1 MGRTAEVA
9 TVVSHIE
16 ADRPVAVV
24 GEAGL
29 GKTTLLR
36 AAAAAS
42 GRAVLE
48 GGGLATL
55 SWMPYL
61 AVARAL
67 GRTDLP
73 GDAMAAAQQVEQVV
87 GPDLL
92 LIDDLQWADAAT
104 LALVPAL
111 AGRVGLLLAVR
122 AGDPGTAAGVEAA
135 RAAGAEV
142 LELGPLDG
150 DSAAQLA
157 KRVRPELGSADVA
170 RLLAGAGGNPLLIE
184 ELAVAGDAPP
194 SLRRALAS
202 RLQGLQRAAEHALGL
217 LAVAARPVPHAWM
230 DESVEELREKRLVVS
245 VGDRIAIRH
254 ALLADAV
261 VEHLD
266 ERALRELHREVA
278 ARTEDDG
285 EAARHLAAAGDRA
298 PARERALIALSAATL
313 PAERAEHRV
322 LAAQLDDG
330 PGADLEMVLA
340 AGDVLRA
347 TADAERVLGLV
358 EAVDRTAPDV
368 GGWLT
373 ALRVEAGGLSAST
386 TPEEARALI
395 ADSDLTGHPAEVL
408 GLYCVAKLETNV
420 LCDGD
425 AARATARRAVELATE
440 RNTNLAEATY
450 ADAYFALS
458 DGASDSSDRVDAA
471 LEAAAA
477 ESAPRLELLALRLKV
492 LDVMINQSPSGG
504 VAITETVI
512 ARAESLGDLTW
523 ACDVRTTLAHQLVFA
538 ARFDDAMAAATRVI
552 DDAVGSEDRVSGN
565 SILALALAMT
575 GRFEDAERTL
585 AAAEAE
591 NIAFPVYVADM
602 LEMRAETAFWSGR
615 PGDAVAAIDA
625 IDALNVPVDMNRVL
639 PHLLRQWA
647 RVECGDD
654 PGPATEAI
662 AWAGFAGVPL
672 ESQAVVAL
680 AAGDH
685 RAAAALFAVAAEAWD
700 SRIVPLALR
709 ARWGQGESLRRA
721 GDRDAAVDALVDVE
735 ARALAVGM
743 IPLVARI
750 HRSLRGCDVRRTAVA
765 VADRTTP
772 LSAREREVLALVGRG
787 LSNPVIARQLGLGL
801 PTVKRVIASAMT
813 RLGAS
818 TRGQAA
824 AIAAG

>member
-1 MGRTAEVA
+1 MRHADGVDSAGAGLLGRAAEVA
-9 TVVSHIE
+9 TVVAHIE
-16 ADRPVAVV
+16 ADRPMAIV

-67 GRTDLP
+67 GRTDLSEDP
-73 GDAMAAAQQVEQVV
+73 MAAARQVEQAV

-92 LIDDLQWADAAT
+92 LIDDLQWADTAT

-111 AGRVGLLLAVR
+111 SGRVGLLLAVR

-135 RAAGAEV
+135 HAAEAEV

-150 DSAAQLA
+150 ESAAQLA
-157 KRVRPELGSADVA
+157 RRVRPELGSADVA

-184 ELAVAGDAPP
+184 ELAVAGDANP

-202 RLQGLQRAAEHALGL
+202 RLQGLRPAAEHALGL
-217 LAVAARPVPHAWM
+217 LAVAARPVPHAWVE
-230 DESVEELREKRLVVS
+230 ESVEELREKRLVVS

-261 VEHLD
+261 VEQLD
-266 ERALRELHREVA
+266 DRALRELHREVA
-278 ARTEDDG
+278 ARTADDG
-285 EAARHLAAAGDRA
+285 EAARHLAAAGDRG

-322 LAAQLDDG
+322 LAAQLDQG

-340 AGDVLRA
+340 ARDVLRA

-358 EAVDRTAPDV
+358 AAVDRTAPDV
-368 GGWLT
+368 AGWLT
-373 ALRVEAGGLSAST
+373 ALRVEAGSLSPST
-386 TPEEARALI
+386 TPDEARALI

-408 GLYCVAKLETNV
+408 RLCNVAKLQSDI

-477 ESAPRLELLALRLKV
+477 ESAPRLELLALRLKS
-492 LDVMINQSPSGG
+492 LDVMINRSPSGAVG
-504 VAITETVI
+504 ITETVI

-523 ACDVRTTLAHQLVFA
+523 ACDLRTTLAQQLVFA
-538 ARFDDAMAAATRVI
+538 ARFDDAIAAATRVI
-552 DDAVGSEDRVSGN
+552 DDAVGWEDRVSGN
-565 SILALALAMT
+565 AILASALTLT

-591 NIAFPVYVADM
+591 SITFPLYFGVILDS
-602 LEMRAETAFWSGR
+602 RAETAFWSGR
-615 PGDAVAAIDA
+615 PRDAVAAVDA
-625 IDALNVPVDMNRVL
+625 LDALNIPVDMNHVL

-647 RVECGDD
+647 RFECGAD

-662 AWAGFAGVPL
+662 AWAGFAGVPP

-685 RAAAALFAVAAEAWD
+685 RTAAALFAAAADAWD
-700 SRIVPLALR
+700 SRIAPLALR
-709 ARWGQGESLRRA
+709 ADGA
-721 GDRDAAVDALVDVE
+721 
-735 ARALAVGM
+735 
-743 IPLVARI
+743 
-750 HRSLRGCDVRRTAVA
+750 
-765 VADRTTP
+765 
-772 LSAREREVLALVGRG
+772 
-787 LSNPVIARQLGLGL
+787 
-801 PTVKRVIASAMT
+801 
-813 RLGAS
+813 GAS
-818 TRGQAA
+818 RCGAPATATPPSTRSWTPKNARSRSA
-824 AIAAG
+824 